1 LLDHSSGRSSSC
13 ALLLLGLLCQQDGAE
28 AVEAAPDQGEGDA
41 ALESVDAVIGA
52 HVQAVHL

>member
-1 LLDHSSGRSSSC
+1 VAWHVALLLLGPLLDHSSGRSSSC

-41 ALESVDAVIGA
+41 A
-52 HVQAVHL
+52 